1 MSRLLIAPIAAIAL
15 LAACNGDADETDTP
29 PNAADLPLTDVP
41 AATATI
47 EPVPSVN
54 VTVPSIPPASEI
66 QVPEGFTAYLIA
78 DDLSLPTA
86 VTVGPDGTLY
96 AALRHDGVM
105 QLSDIAGD
113 GFFEQRTQ
121 FLPDP
126 SAYNENTGLVVS
138 GANEVY
144 IGDRGR
150 ISVATDEDGD
160 GVADSVTPII
170 TGLTVGLHQNDG
182 LEFGPD
188 GRLYIAGG
196 STCDDCEETAP
207 LAASILRVNPD
218 GSGLESYASGIRNT
232 YDLAFDTQGRL
243 WGTDNGSDGQTAPF
257 CATIDELN
265 LIEQG
270 TDYGWPYAPECD
282 PYSNGTRPVVSLGLH
297 TAATGI
303 DDYSGSH
310 FPTEYQGDLFFTLW
324 GSYVFAPEFDPELYR
339 YTPGDD
345 AIQAFSTG
353 FVSPIDVHMDLD
365 GTLLVADYGLGALY
379 RILNT
384 G

>member
-1 MSRLLIAPIAAIAL
+1 L